1 MFNYLEKFKHLR
13 AEEFINLLDEIN
25 LSEERSGHLSRCS
38 DCRTTLTSIT
48 ELRHD
53 VSDAQEMDAEAADA
67 AVANADW
74 LELRSSVRDRLLARS
89 VVRSSVLQRWTGWT
103 LRPAAASGLTSMALM
118 ILVTGMTAGGL
129 WHHQTAH
136 LTNGTPRAIEPAGV
150 SLTDGLDFSL
160 PDSGIEFG
168 LFANDAQGVEV
179 EAEALAWSRTE
190 IFTTLNELEA
200 GEEEVLR
207 ELIALAFA
215 EDLMF
220 DASVQ

>member
-1 MFNYLEKFKHLR
+1 MFNYLGKFKHLR
-13 AEEFINLLDEIN
+13 AEEFINLLDGIS
-25 LSEERSGHLSRCS
+25 LSEERAGHLSTCS

-53 VSDAQEMDAEAADA
+53 VSDSQRMDVEAADV

-89 VVRSSVLQRWTGWT
+89 VKHSSALQRWTGWT
-103 LRPAAASGLTSMALM
+103 LRPAAAWSIALI

-136 LTNGTPRAIEPAGV
+136 LTNRTNDPADV
-150 SLTDGLDFSL
+150 SLTDGLDLSL
-160 PDSGIEFG
+160 PDSGLEFG
-168 LFANDAQGVEV
+168 LFADDAQAV

-190 IFTTLNELEA
+190 IFTTLNELEV

-215 EDLMF
+215 EDSMF
-220 DASVQ
+220 DAPVQ